1 MLEFLM
7 IMNNTCKR
15 QEELVGMVYH
25 DTLDIE
31 EIIWNVGLLFKLSNM
46 PQRQIISGCGCS
58 RLTKIE
64 PRTCKSQ

>member
-7 IMNNTCKR
+7 ILKNTCKR

-31 EIIWNVGLLFKLSNM
+31 EIIYFRRNVGLLFKLSNM
-46 PQRQIISGCGCS
+46 PQRQDVDAAG
-58 RLTKIE
+58 
-64 PRTCKSQ
+64 